1 LLKHLLFLLTT
12 CLILGSCSQE
22 KVTNSKTVFRYN
34 EAGNISSLDPAF
46 ARNLENIW
54 GVNQLYSTLVEFDD
68 SLNLKPL
75 LCTKYTVDST
85 GTLYCFSIRTD
96 VFFHDNACFKD
107 GMGRKLVAQD
117 VVYSLK
123 RLRDPKIA
131 SPGKWVLNDVDE
143 DSLAITAPTDTM
155 LCIKLKEPNPAFI
168 NFIAMDYCSVVPKE
182 AVEFYQEGFRA
193 NPVGTGPFKF
203 FIWKESIGLVL
214 HKNTRYFEKD
224 AAGNDLPY
232 LDAVHITFLKD
243 LNTNYLKFLQGEYSF
258 LSGLDPSYKDEIID
272 ADGYLQKKMQ
282 DKLTLH
288 RTPFLKTDYLGFH
301 FPTLEKTSL
310 SKAEIRVALDRLI
323 DKKSLVKY
331 LRNGVGV
338 PAING
343 FVPPILKGPMPEPN
357 SYLANIDLSTVPE
370 LVISTTA
377 TAADVA
383 EYVQGQW
390 QRYGL
395 KVKVDVLPSSVQSEG
410 VANGR
415 FQLFRKSW
423 IGDYPDAQNFLSLFY
438 SKNFIP
444 NGPNYF
450 EFKNI
455 AFDKL
460 YEASLAEQDVLK
472 RRMLYSRLDSI
483 LVAECPV
490 IPLFHDEVIQLT
502 SPAVHNYTVNAMN
515 ILDLR
520 KVRIEAKH

>member
-1 LLKHLLFLLTT
+1 MLKHLLFLFTT
-12 CLILGSCSQE
+12 CFILSSCSQQQAPN
-22 KVTNSKTVFRYN
+22 TKTVFRYN
-34 EAGNISSLDPAF
+34 ESGNISSLDPAF

-54 GVNQLYSTLVEFDD
+54 GINQLYSTLVEFDD

-85 GTLYCFSIRTD
+85 GTLYCFSLRKD
-96 VFFHDNACFKD
+96 VYFHDNACFK
-107 GMGRKLVAQD
+107 GGKGRKLVAQD
-117 VVYSLK
+117 VVYSLN

-131 SPGKWVLNDVDE
+131 SPGKWVLNDVAD
-143 DSLAITAPTDTM
+143 DSLAIFAPSDTI
-155 LCIKLKEPNPAFI
+155 LCVKLKEPNPAFI
-168 NFIAMDYCSVVPKE
+168 NFIAMDYCAVVAKE
-182 AVEFYQEGFRA
+182 AVDFYQENFRA

-214 HKNTRYFEKD
+214 HKNEGYFEQDSK
-224 AAGNDLPY
+224 GNSLPY

-243 LNTNYLKFLQGEYSF
+243 LNTNYLKFLQGEYDF

-272 ADGYLQKKMQ
+272 ADGDLQEKMRT
-282 DKLTLH
+282 KLTLH

-301 FPTLEKTSL
+301 IPTLEDTPL
-310 SKAEIRVALDRLI
+310 SKVEIRRALDRLI
-323 DKKSLVKY
+323 DKKALVKY

-338 PAING
+338 PALNG
-343 FVPPILKGPMPEPN
+343 FVPPVLKDKMPEPDT
-357 SYLANIDLSTVPE
+357 YLANVDLTKVPE
-370 LVISTTA
+370 IVISTTA

-390 QRYGL
+390 QRHGL
-395 KVKVDVLPSSVQSEG
+395 KVKVDVLPSSVQREG

-438 SKNFIP
+438 SPNFIP

-450 EFKNI
+450 EYKNTF
-455 AFDKL
+455 FDSI
-460 YEASLAEQDVLK
+460 YEASLAEQDVVK
-472 RRMLYSRLDSI
+472 RRKIYSRLDSI

-502 SPAVHNYTVNAMN
+502 SPGVQNYTVSSMN

-520 KVRIEAKH
+520 KVRITTKP